1 MEPEVCFVRSLFLN
15 DFDLKFAIEYLVFD
29 IRIVAL
35 MASFGVCGAF

>member
-29 IRIVAL
+29 QNRSVDGFI
-35 MASFGVCGAF
+35 GVCGAF